1 MAPTAL
7 TFIIANAPNA
17 RAALLAWISHNVQPP
32 KGKAPRPRD
41 PLALVKLVGD
51 IATGQT
57 EDKPPEDGKNANA
70 ANLGRLGGA
79 ARARA
84 FA

>member
-1 MAPTAL
+1 MT
-7 TFIIANAPNA
+7 
-17 RAALLAWISHNVQPP
+17 
-32 KGKAPRPRD
+32 GKPRAPRPRD
-41 PLALVKLVGD
+41 PLALAKMVGD

-57 EDKPPEDGKNANA
+57 EDKAPEDGKNANA

-84 FA
+84 LSPEKRTELARRAAKTRWKASSDAE

>member
-1 MAPTAL
+1 
-7 TFIIANAPNA
+7 
-17 RAALLAWISHNVQPP
+17 
-32 KGKAPRPRD
+32 
-41 PLALVKLVGD
+41 LALVKLVGD

>member
-1 MAPTAL
+1 MTDK
-7 TFIIANAPNA
+7 
-17 RAALLAWISHNVQPP
+17 R
-32 KGKAPRPRD
+32 APRPRD
-41 PLALVKLVGD
+41 PLALAKLVGD

-57 EDKPPEDGKNANA
+57 EDKPTDDGKNAAA

-84 FA
+84 LSPEKRSELAKKAAAKRWKKD